1 MQQEKCVQAIELLM
15 VYYIISIRMVS
26 VKGLADHKCWYY
38 ADGDWYYMKGGKV
51 ITETIGVMDF
61 TDKQVAAIVTINETE
76 YAFDNLTGKMLT
88 DRIVKKDVVRG
99 KYEYIEDRDMSLIY
113 VNADGKVVTT
123 KGWI

>member
-1 MQQEKCVQAIELLM
+1 
-15 VYYIISIRMVS
+15 
-26 VKGLADHKCWYY
+26 
-38 ADGDWYYMKGGKV
+38 MKGGKV

-99 KYEYIEDRDMSLIY
+99 KYEYIEDRDLCQCRW
-113 VNADGKVVTT
+113 
-123 KGWI
+123 KGSDNKRLDSNEERLYLCSVKWNTLHWGTYD